1 MGQIKLLSDIGK
13 VEYDMPTRVKLM
25 IDIQE
30 LDKKEKDSYST
41 LTDIGKEEP
50 TDIFLTG
57 SSQGGA
63 DDRYRT
69 IGDQQIQSPD

>member
-1 MGQIKLLSDIGK
+1 
-13 VEYDMPTRVKLM
+13 M